1 MAVFRSDQ
9 SQLTYAMESAPGG
22 DIELN
27 NGTRQTSSG
36 YQARINGAV
45 SAGATQIV
53 VDNVSNALIVG
64 DFIRISDTL
73 DASNDAAASTVAPY
87 EIRRV
92 EHATALDGSGTLFL
106 DRPLGFNHIDNGY
119 VIELTAVESTTQ
131 QHKLITEVPG
141 AYESITVPDMVPS
154 YEPRYFLGVG
164 QKRDWTKMYV
174 GAQSFAGSLP
184 GFIPLSGKPFRWAI
198 GTVYDVPNAV
208 SGSATITE
216 PASKGDIYIT
226 MSGSHGVAAGDFIA
240 IYNGTSATLIG
251 GSSGTAP
258 TADKS
263 VEIHKVEAIP
273 TTNVARLDKPLRFDH
288 ADDSIIREV
297 AADVPIQHR
306 IEESVLLDTMTW
318 HLHMRDSS
326 ETTAN
331 DFDRRYV
338 GGFVGSS
345 TISADEG
352 GMLMCS
358 WDTVQF
364 LDMMHNQAEI
374 SQSDVNPGSEAA
386 LTTLFSGDSSSAGMP
401 RYAEMASISTS
412 DAVYP
417 STEPYYF
424 SQGSVKI
431 MGQEFARVRNFNLS
445 ISNGEEPR
453 YYISPR
459 HGRHRGPSEIREGRR
474 SYGLSC
480 TLALP
485 DSGASATAVG
495 RNTATE
501 FFKQL
506 LMEGNYG
513 SGMEGFNIELT
524 FTRGTN
530 DSIQILIPAD
540 YTSGDETTGAEPGL
554 GENGAFLTSAPLP
567 IGGDPILQVSAEF
580 SCRNLAII
588 VTDTERVY
596 T

>member
-9 SQLTYAMESAPGG
+9 SQLTYAMETAPGG
-22 DIELN
+22 DVELN
-27 NGTRQTSSG
+27 NGTRESSP
-36 YQARINGAV
+36 YYSRL
-45 SAGATQIV
+45 SAAHAAGVTQIT
-53 VDNVSNALIVG
+53 VDTKLGSDLVIG
-64 DFIRISDTL
+64 DFVRIGNIAQDA
-73 DASNDAAASTVAPY
+73 DASSSTVVPF

-92 EHATALDGSGTLFL
+92 EYATALDGDATLYL
-106 DRPLGFNHIDNGY
+106 DRPLGFAHVDTSYVVEIDSAG
-119 VIELTAVESTTQ
+119 TTSQ
-131 QHKLITEVPG
+131 YKFITEVPG
-141 AYESITVPDMVPS
+141 VYESITVPDLAPT

-164 QKRDWTKMYV
+164 QKRDWTKMYI

-184 GFIPLSGKPFRWAI
+184 GFIPLNGKPFRWSI

-216 PASKGDIYIT
+216 SATKGDIYIT
-226 MSGSHGVAAGDFIA
+226 MSTSHGVTAGDYIA
-240 IYNGTSATLIG
+240 IYDGTSATLIG

-288 ADDSIIREV
+288 ADNSIIREV

-306 IEESVLLDTMTW
+306 IEESVLLDTMSW
-318 HLHMRDSS
+318 HLHMRDSG
-326 ETTAN
+326 ETSAN

-338 GGFVGSS
+338 GGFVGS
-345 TISADEG
+345 TTLSADEG
-352 GMLMCS
+352 GMLMTS
-358 WDTVQF
+358 WDSVTFQ
-364 LDMMHNQAEI
+364 DMVHNQQEI
-374 SQSDVNPGSEAA
+374 STSDVNPGSEAA
-386 LTTLFSGDSSSAGMP
+386 LTTLYSGDSMSAGMP
-401 RYAEMASISTS
+401 RFTEMADIGTS
-412 DAVYP
+412 DISFP
-417 STEPYYF
+417 TTEPYYF
-424 SQGSVKI
+424 SQGSVKF

-445 ISNGEEPR
+445 ISNGEEAR

-459 HGRHRGPSEIREGRR
+459 FGRHRGPTEIREGRR
-474 SYGLSC
+474 SYGMSC

-485 DSGASATAVG
+485 DSAASASAVG

-506 LMEGNYG
+506 LIEGNYG

-554 GENGAFLTSAPLP
+554 GKNGAFLTSAAHP
-567 IGGDPILQVSAEF
+567 IGADPIIQVSAEF
-580 SCRNLAII
+580 QIRNLKIV